1 MAQHILTRK
10 PAYSA
15 EKLAALAL
23 VLLGGMTVFG
33 WVLRIPAMV
42 EIRHGLVPMVFNT
55 GLCFLLSGI
64 GLLLGT
70 PDTARLQRIRTGIG
84 AFLAMLCSL
93 TLLEHV
99 FDRSLGIDMAF
110 LHAWF
115 DYGNTRPGRMAPNT
129 AAGFISIGLTYLL
142 LHRVDTKKTAFGI
155 VTLTFCTLGIGLTG
169 LVGYLLAP
177 DLLFGWA
184 RSARMAVH
192 TASGFILCAIGLWL
206 SWSKA
211 EWYAGQRFFGEDGKV
226 RFLSAA
232 ILIVVTTTVGLT
244 GFVLLQEGLQRTL
257 ESRLESVME
266 SRGPWV
272 NAITSEVARD
282 ALSDLRLTG
291 VMETAARL
299 AANPRDKQAAGQFDT
314 LAQHLVAEGYS
325 GLTLEDV
332 NRQAVLESRKA
343 AGAPAFIAPLTPDGM
358 LELGWDQHTFVRVRV
373 AIDKEGGLAGYV
385 RIDKVVPALE
395 APLFSVAKLGST
407 AELAACIRREQRLV
421 CLPNNRNSSVFS
433 VELKDSTNPKE
444 RQKTPLPMELA
455 LAGKTGIV
463 YTLDYRNQ
471 NVIAAY
477 GEIAPGLGFVAKQD
491 AKEAYGVIR
500 NALMVGVP
508 IILVISLLGALTLYS
523 QLDPIVTRMRRSEQ
537 EADDAA
543 IQTRTIMEAVGEG
556 IMTIDRHSIIQS
568 ANEAVCE
575 IFGYNKSELI
585 GRNVSILIPA
595 DMRGAHA
602 RGVAR
607 AAEGGPPRL
616 LGKPNVQI
624 DGLRKNGAHFPLEIT
639 INAVPL
645 SGQTLFVGVM
655 RDITERKELEEK
667 LARLA
672 QYDTLTGLPNRA
684 LFMDRLDTA
693 LLRARRSNGAVALMF
708 IDLDGFKEINDTFG
722 HQGGDE
728 LLVQVAQRLA
738 ASVRK
743 SDSVARLA
751 GDEFTIILEDLASPD
766 YDAKAVAAKVITA
779 MRAPFKV
786 RGEAATVTAS
796 VGLVIHDVR
805 IGDVDSSELL
815 RHADEQM
822 YGAKQA
828 GKNMVSAKAL

>member
-1 MAQHILTRK
+1 MAQQILTRK
-10 PAYSA
+10 PAYRS
-15 EKLAALAL
+15 EALVAWTL

-33 WVLRIPAMV
+33 WVIRVPAMV
-42 EIRHGLVPMVFNT
+42 EIWHGLVPMVFNT
-55 GLCFLLSGI
+55 GLCFFLAGI
-64 GLLLGT
+64 GLFLSAS
-70 PDTARLQRIRTGIG
+70 DAARFQRIRTGIG

-115 DYGNTRPGRMAPNT
+115 EYGNTRPGRMAPNT

-142 LHRVDTKKTAFGI
+142 LHRVDSKKTAFSI

-169 LVGYLLAP
+169 LVGYMLAP

-184 RSARMAVH
+184 RSARMALH
-192 TASGFILCAIGLWL
+192 TASGFVLCAIGLWL

-244 GFVLLQEGLQRTL
+244 GFVLLQDGLQRTL
-257 ESRLESVME
+257 ENRLESVLE

-272 NAITSEVARD
+272 NTITAEVTRH
-282 ALSDLRLTG
+282 ALTDMRLTG
-291 VMETAARL
+291 IMESAGRL
-299 AANPRDKQAAGQFDT
+299 AADHGDKLAVKQFDT
-314 LAQHLVAEGYS
+314 LAHRLIAEGYR
-325 GLTLEDV
+325 GIAMEDV
-332 NRQAVLESRKA
+332 NRQAVLESG
-343 AGAPAFIAPLTPDGM
+343 AGAGVPAFIASLQPDGM
-358 LELGWDQHTFVRVRV
+358 LELGWDQHTFVRVRL
-373 AIDKEGGLAGYV
+373 AIDRNGTRAGYV
-385 RIDKVVPALE
+385 RIDRVVPALE
-395 APLFSVAKLGST
+395 SPLFSIAKLGST
-407 AELAACIRREQRLV
+407 AELAACIQREQRLV
-421 CLPNNRNSSVFS
+421 CLPNSRNTGIFS
-433 VELKDSTNPKE
+433 VELKE
-444 RQKTPLPMELA
+444 RQKMLLPMELA
-455 LAGKTGIV
+455 LAGKTGIIHTV
-463 YTLDYRNQ
+463 DYRNQ

-477 GEIAPGLGFVAKQD
+477 GQIAPGLGFVAKQD
-491 AKEAYGVIR
+491 AMEAYDVIR
-500 NALMVGVP
+500 SALIVGVP
-508 IILVISLLGALTLYS
+508 IILIISVLGALTLYS

-537 EADDAA
+537 AADDAA
-543 IQTRTIMEAVGEG
+543 IQIRTIMEAVGEG

-602 RGVAR
+602 RGVTR
-607 AAEGGPPRL
+607 AAEGGQTRL
-616 LGKPNVQI
+616 LGKPNLQI

-655 RDITERKELEEK
+655 RDITERKEMEEK

-672 QYDTLTGLPNRA
+672 QYDTLTGLPNRV

-751 GDEFTIILEDLASPD
+751 GDEFTIILEDLANPD
-766 YDAKAVAAKVITA
+766 YDAKAVAAKVIAA

-786 RGEAATVTAS
+786 HGEAATVTAS

-805 IGDVDSSELL
+805 VGDVDSAELL

-828 GKNMVSAKAL
+828 GKNMVSAKGL